1 MLAIFASGTGTT
13 LQTLMDCQEQY
24 NYQVSLVVVNR
35 ACLAQE
41 RAEKEGVKTLL
52 SKDWEEIDQTLTQ
65 QHIQLIVLAGFL
77 AIVPSRFC
85 EKRHK
90 KIINDI
96 VLKIGVDR
104 TAQIDHI
111 LINRAGIFVIET
123 KNYKGRIYGSSDRLY
138 WCQYLGNR
146 KYNFYNPMKQN
157 RAHVKR
163 LQEVLGDQYPYYS
176 IVVFAQ
182 NNISHIGIE
191 NVINLKD
198 LTGYIHTHNKKVLK
212 KTEIRK
218 IYRKLN
224 RIQKKKHNHIF
235 WANDAA

>member
-1 MLAIFASGTGTT
+1 MSNFGDIYKMVKNIILNAQKDAIFW
-13 LQTLMDCQEQY
+13 
-24 NYQVSLVVVNR
+24 
-35 ACLAQE
+35 
-41 RAEKEGVKTLL
+41 LL
-52 SKDWEEIDQTLTQ
+52 IFIGFLLILHFCHRLFQPKKYSKK
-65 QHIQLIVLAGFL
+65 VLANPTEHTENDAVGIGQAGENAVFRAL
-77 AIVPSRFC
+77 TRTNG
-85 EKRHK
+85 RHK

-198 LTGYIHTHNKKVLK
+198 LTGYIQTHNKKVLK